1 MRLPAKKFLVI
12 ILITASLTSCGSGQM
27 ASTRLIKQV
36 TDGVEAQSDEIRLRN
51 IKVIKTTTGEG
62 VLVGTLVNWSDTT
75 DTITS
80 VSINN
85 QLTTYVAKSSEL
97 IKNKPITFVGD
108 IANADA
114 AIAVLAKTPGYRIPV
129 TFTFAKAAPV
139 TLDTL
144 IVNGDGIYE
153 VLSRYSPK
161 VELPENVILEGQLT
175 N

>member
-1 MRLPAKKFLVI
+1 MSGKIKK
-12 ILITASLTSCGSGQM
+12 LITLTIITATLTGCGSGQM

-51 IKVIKTTTGEG
+51 VKVIKTAAGEG
-62 VLVGTLVNWSDTT
+62 VLVGTLVNWSDQS
-75 DTITS
+75 DQITS
-80 VSINN
+80 VTINN
-85 QLTTYVAKSSEL
+85 QPAIYTAKTSEL
-97 IKNKPITFVGD
+97 LRNKPITFVGE

-114 AIAVLAKTPGYRIPV
+114 YIQTLDKEPGYRIPV
-129 TFTFAKAAPV
+129 TFTFAFAAPV

-153 VLSRYSPK
+153 VLNRYNQ
-161 VELPENVILEGQLT
+161 VVTAVIPQAA